1 MDLKKTEEWDIK
13 PIEISKHAE
22 ERLKGRC
29 GLNKKACKRIVQKAF
44 DEGIKHSQTKGRLN
58 KWITSLY
65 FKNQRADNI
74 RIYGDKAYIFC
85 SVVLV
90 TVIQVPVSLMKDLKN
105 MVKNNGITQKEGVR
119 GYGKTYME
127 KRKWGMGASWL

>member
-1 MDLKKTEEWDIK
+1 MDLKKTEEQDVK

-22 ERLKGRC
+22 ERLKERC

-44 DEGIKHSQTKGRLN
+44 DEGITHSQTKGRLN

-85 SVVLV
+85 GAILV
-90 TVIQVPVSLMKDLKN
+90 TVIQVPASLMKDLKQ
-105 MVKNNGITQKEGVR
+105 MVKKRGV
-119 GYGKTYME
+119 K
-127 KRKWGMGASWL
+127 